1 MKEPRRATEDEVR
14 AKEASEALAR
24 VSRDSETIGG
34 SAVKRAV
41 RHFAGDD
48 APKGAEGRRDS
59 IEIWGRRIGRAIGLL
74 IVVYLALSLISQ
86 YGR

>member
-1 MKEPRRATEDEVR
+1 MAEPRHRTEDEAR
-14 AKEASEALAR
+14 AREAAEALAR
-24 VSRDSETIGG
+24 VSRDSETVGG

-41 RHFAGDD
+41 LHFVGGD
-48 APKGAEGRRDS
+48 APKGADGRPDQ